1 MSCGTASHYPKTAS
15 PFRGIALIGTRF
27 AKLAQTEICHTK
39 LTPQGNHVAQW
50 CRLMVYRQMSMRG
63 NSNNLAIMIVLNIVG
78 VMLVLGAVIL
88 VLRGLGWVTQIP
100 EYVIWALLLL
110 SLGIGILG
118 GIRSAR

>member
-1 MSCGTASHYPKTAS
+1 MDYWQTA
-15 PFRGIALIGTRF
+15 
-27 AKLAQTEICHTK
+27 
-39 LTPQGNHVAQW
+39 
-50 CRLMVYRQMSMRG
+50 MRD

-100 EYVIWALLLL
+100 EYVIWAMLLL

>member
-1 MSCGTASHYPKTAS
+1 
-15 PFRGIALIGTRF
+15 
-27 AKLAQTEICHTK
+27 
-39 LTPQGNHVAQW
+39 
-50 CRLMVYRQMSMRG
+50 MVYRQMSMRG

>member
-1 MSCGTASHYPKTAS
+1 
-15 PFRGIALIGTRF
+15 
-27 AKLAQTEICHTK
+27 
-39 LTPQGNHVAQW
+39 
-50 CRLMVYRQMSMRG
+50 MRG

-100 EYVIWALLLL
+100 EYVVWAMLLL